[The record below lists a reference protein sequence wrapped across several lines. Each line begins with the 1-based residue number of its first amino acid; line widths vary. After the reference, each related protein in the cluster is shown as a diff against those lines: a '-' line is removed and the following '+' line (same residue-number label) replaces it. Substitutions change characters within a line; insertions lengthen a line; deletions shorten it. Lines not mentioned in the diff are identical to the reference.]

1 MALEFTTSCLQDSL
15 DLFRFYKKLGEKAMA
30 QLSDQQLYAVLDPEM
45 NSVAVMVKH
54 MAGNMRS
61 RWTEFPLVDGES
73 PTRNRDSEFVEP
85 PASRTELMALW
96 DDGWQRVFA
105 ALESLTEAD
114 LSRQVTIRGEVH
126 SITQALHRQLAH
138 YAYHVGQIVFLA
150 KHLRTADWQS
160 LSIPRR
166 GSAEFNR
173 RVGEGKASQ
182 R

>member
-1 MALEFTTSCLQDSL
+1 MALEFTTSCLRDSL
-15 DLFRFYKKLGEKAMA
+15 DLFRFYKRLGEKAMA

-61 RWTEFPLVDGES
+61 RWTGFPLGDGES

-85 PASRTELMALW
+85 PASRTELLALW

-114 LSRQVTIRGEVH
+114 LPLRVTIRGEAH
-126 SITQALHRQLAH
+126 SITQAMHRQLAH
-138 YAYHVGQIVFLA
+138 DAYHIGQIVFLA

-166 GSAEFNR
+166 GSTAFNR